1 MFHETPEQFFH
12 ERMEAGNSYIAKESI
27 LGQRITDFHENYVVS
42 ALPIEG
48 EAAYGDTTKDGPVPR
63 VMRLKQGVLRR
74 LLADIQYIQH
84 TQPDASVTVATADA
98 FNFAPSVSHEIAL
111 EAMRFLGI
119 TEHWLNFFAKVIS
132 PPAKFED
139 QETARKIQRGTPTSQ
154 ALGYTMGEA
163 ILFVMDVAINQ
174 RAPGLKWYRQHDDV
188 WFWDTDKTKVNTAW
202 RFMEQFARISGF
214 RWNEQKS
221 GSCRVCSKYDIE
233 SGRVTS
239 VNRYPGSDILPQ
251 GNVQWGLLVLDST
264 GRFSINQ
271 VMVDWHTQEL
281 KERFQKPH
289 STLQFI
295 RAYSRL
301 VIRPR
306 RPPITKTPPMRTDTI
321 NLSQVYELLHPQL
334 CSNGHHIFALAR

>member
-1 MFHETPEQFFH
+1 MFDEEPSQLKRL
-12 ERMEAGNSYIAKESI
+12 RMEAGHSNIGKESI
-27 LGQRITDFHENYVVS
+27 LGRRITDFRDNYMTS
-42 ALPIEG
+42 ALPNEK
-48 EAAYGDTTKDGPVPR
+48 EAAYGDDTKEGPIPR
-63 VMRLKQGVLRR
+63 VMKLKQGVLSR
-74 LLADIQYIQH
+74 LLADIQYTQH
-84 TQPDASVTVATADA
+84 TQPDARVTVATADA
-98 FNFAPSVSHEIAL
+98 LNFAPSVSHEIAL

-119 TEHWLNFFAKVIS
+119 TEDWLQFFAKVIS

-188 WFWDTDKTKVNTAW
+188 WFWDTDEAKVNSAW
-202 RFMEQFARISGF
+202 RFMVQFAGIAGF
-214 RWNEQKS
+214 QWNEQKS
-221 GSCRVCSKYDIE
+221 GSCKVCSKNDIE
-233 SGRVTS
+233 VGRVTS
-239 VNRYPGSDILPQ
+239 ENRYPGSEILPQ
-251 GNVQWGLLVLDST
+251 TNVQWGLLVLDST

-295 RAYSRL
+295 RAYTRL
-301 VIRPR
+301 EN
-306 RPPITKTPPMRTDTI
+306 PP
-321 NLSQVYELLHPQL
+321 H
-334 CSNGHHIFALAR
+334 HHIL